1 MPPTKE
7 HWQEK
12 SEEDRKINI
21 LQNSCFMKLIDG
33 KEISSI
39 IKKEIAAEVAELIDA
54 GKPAPHFAVI
64 LVGDD
69 GASQTYVNSKEKSGK
84 EVGFTTSVYRFPA
97 SITEKEV
104 LETIKFIN
112 EDDEINGLLVQLPLP
127 EHISEE
133 KVIHAIDPSKD
144 VDGFHPENIGKMVLG
159 EATCIPATPS
169 GIMELFKRADI
180 ETQGKNCV
188 IIGRSHIV
196 GSPMSILMSRDS
208 NPGNAT
214 VTLCHS
220 KTENL
225 KEIAKQADILIV
237 ALGRP
242 EFIDASYVKKGAC
255 VIDVGVSRVPDS
267 TRKSGYKI
275 VGDVK
280 FDEVSK
286 VADAITPVPGGVGPM
301 TIAALLQNTLRSYKR
316 QEGITQSCK

>member
-54 GKPAPHFAVI
+54 GRPAPHFAVI
-64 LVGDD
+64 LVGDN

-84 EVGFTTSVYRFPA
+84 EVGFTTSIYKFPA
-97 SITEKEV
+97 DISEKEV
-104 LETIKFIN
+104 LDTIKFIN
-112 EDDEINGLLVQLPLP
+112 NDDDINGLIVQLPLP
-127 EHISEE
+127 KHISEE
-133 KVIHAIDPSKD
+133 KVIHTIDPSKD

-159 EATCIPATPS
+159 EATCIPATSS
-169 GIMELFKRADI
+169 GIMELFKRANI
-180 ETQGKNCV
+180 ETEGKNCV

-237 ALGRP
+237 ALGHP
-242 EFIDASYVKKGAC
+242 EFVDASYVKKGAC

-267 TRKSGYKI
+267 TKKSGYKI

>member
-1 MPPTKE
+1 
-7 HWQEK
+7 
-12 SEEDRKINI
+12 
-21 LQNSCFMKLIDG
+21 
-33 KEISSI
+33 
-39 IKKEIAAEVAELIDA
+39 
-54 GKPAPHFAVI
+54 
-64 LVGDD
+64 
-69 GASQTYVNSKEKSGK
+69 
-84 EVGFTTSVYRFPA
+84 
-97 SITEKEV
+97 
-104 LETIKFIN
+104 
-112 EDDEINGLLVQLPLP
+112 
-127 EHISEE
+127 
-133 KVIHAIDPSKD
+133 
-144 VDGFHPENIGKMVLG
+144 
-159 EATCIPATPS
+159 
-169 GIMELFKRADI
+169 
-180 ETQGKNCV
+180 
-188 IIGRSHIV
+188 
-196 GSPMSILMSRDS
+196 MSILMSRDS